1 VGYIEHLGQLGYTP
15 SIPMAS
21 KIDEWF
27 GWYAADN
34 DFYHQTE
41 VSADGRTTYK
51 VERLSIKPARMVC
64 QEWASLLLN
73 ERTQIACDDPASNAF
88 LNGADGRGGY
98 FDSSRLLTNGQRL
111 MERTFAMGTGAWAL
125 RVEGLGID
133 AGGNMQQS
141 PDARIVAQRFDARQ
155 IIPLS
160 YDEDSCTEC
169 AFVSKVVIGGKTLDQ
184 LQMHL
189 LWEGRYIIETCFF
202 DEDGHQV
209 VPEGFA
215 GQLVTNSLTPLFS
228 LVRPGLE
235 NLYWDYSPF
244 GVSVFDDALGGVK
257 LTDAAVDNTYRD
269 IWLGQKMLFLDER
282 LLEKDAH
289 GNVVVPRAKDQQLF
303 RKSEVDTGQSM
314 IEDYNP
320 DLRVTDNRMALTT
333 ALEVLGQRTGLG
345 NGYFSIEGTSGVQT
359 ATEVVAEQSDLF
371 RNVRKHE
378 NSIEPALRTLVLG
391 ILSLARTVKGVT
403 LPEDPGEIRVNFDDS
418 VIEDTDAQRKR
429 DLADVAAG
437 LMMPWEYRVKW
448 YGEDEKTAQSMIDSG
463 VPPVDDT
470 VTV

>member
-1 VGYIEHLGQLGYTP
+1 
-15 SIPMAS
+15 
-21 KIDEWF
+21 
-27 GWYAADN
+27 
-34 DFYHQTE
+34 
-41 VSADGRTTYK
+41 
-51 VERLSIKPARMVC
+51 
-64 QEWASLLLN
+64 
-73 ERTQIACDDPASNAF
+73 
-88 LNGADGRGGY
+88 
-98 FDSSRLLTNGQRL
+98 
-111 MERTFAMGTGAWAL
+111 
-125 RVEGLGID
+125 
-133 AGGNMQQS
+133 
-141 PDARIVAQRFDARQ
+141 
-155 IIPLS
+155 
-160 YDEDSCTEC
+160 
-169 AFVSKVVIGGKTLDQ
+169 
-184 LQMHL
+184 
-189 LWEGRYIIETCFF
+189 
-202 DEDGHQV
+202 
-209 VPEGFA
+209 
-215 GQLVTNSLTPLFS
+215 
-228 LVRPGLE
+228 
-235 NLYWDYSPF
+235 
-244 GVSVFDDALGGVK
+244 
-257 LTDAAVDNTYRD
+257 
-269 IWLGQKMLFLDER
+269 MLFLDER